1 MFWFIFGITA
11 LVLTIAL
18 ALFLVLETK
27 RLQKSYFLTA
37 CVVILFF
44 ISRLIIIISDPTNWT
59 LPFDLNLIIGIPIL
73 AFSIL
78 LGFFAEITIKFHSF
92 SRTVEGKPLF
102 TSGIYGIIRHPI
114 YLCEI
119 LWPFGLI
126 FTMRKYYSIFV
137 AIACAVFFLIYTLLE
152 ERNLNQI
159 YKEEYEEYKKR
170 VSMIFPWK
178 SINFILKKS
187 YKRIINEKQRFL
199 CKFLKGEKKPF
210 KTAVSLFFQEGCFS
224 KKITLLQRHQILL
237 INTKQ

>member
-1 MFWFIFGITA
+1 MFWFIFGIIT
-11 LVLTIAL
+11 LILTIVL

-27 RLQKSYFLTA
+27 RLQKSYFLIT
-37 CVVILFF
+37 CIVILLFV
-44 ISRLIIIISDPTNWT
+44 SRLMIIIGDLTNLT
-59 LPFDLNLIIGIPIL
+59 LPFNLNLIIGIPIL
-73 AFSIL
+73 SFSIL
-78 LGFFAEITIKFHSF
+78 LGVFAEITIKFHSF

-119 LWPFGLI
+119 LWFFGLI

-159 YKEEYEEYKKR
+159 YMEEYDIYKER

-178 SINFILKKS
+178 SIKSVIKKP
-187 YKRIINEKQRFL
+187 YKRIINKKIKQRLL

-210 KTAVSLFFQEGCFS
+210 KTAVSLFFQEGCTS
-224 KKITLLQRHQILL
+224 YKITLSQRH
-237 INTKQ
+237 